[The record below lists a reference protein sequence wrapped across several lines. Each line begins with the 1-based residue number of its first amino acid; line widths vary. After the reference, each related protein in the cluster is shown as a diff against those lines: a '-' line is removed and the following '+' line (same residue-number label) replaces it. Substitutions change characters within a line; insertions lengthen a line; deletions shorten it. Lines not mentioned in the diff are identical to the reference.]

1 MDTTGFTA
9 YDSGGTGQHVENTF
23 VNLSHLEGEE
33 LKILGTDVNDVTSEY
48 DDETV
53 SGGIITLMELSPHA
67 HNFVR
72 KAIVGLPFTYTL
84 SPMRLDITG
93 AGGTTHGSTGNI
105 SKIVISFLNTL
116 GAQYGSTLDD
126 LKDIDF
132 DSLTSLNTG
141 DVVVPFDGGYSI
153 DDRIFISGNAPFPC
167 TVRAIIPRKDVTGR

>member
-1 MDTTGFTA
+1 M
-9 YDSGGTGQHVENTF
+9 
-23 VNLSHLEGEE
+23 EGET
-33 LKILGTDVNDVTSEY
+33 LKILGTDVDDVTSEY

-53 SGGIITLMELSPHA
+53 TNGIITLMELSPHA

-72 KAIVGLPFTYTL
+72 KATVGLSFRYTL

-93 AGGTTHGSTGNI
+93 AGGTSHGSIGHI
-105 SKIVISFLNTL
+105 AEIVISFLNTL
-116 GAQYGSTLDD
+116 GAKYGSSLDD

-141 DVVVPFDGGYSI
+141 DFVVPFDGGYSI
-153 DDRIFISGNAPFPC
+153 DDRIFISGDGPFPC